1 MKRGAKGHWQL
12 TPAAFERLLLALDTD
27 QERAALAYEQLRQR
41 IVGLMRW
48 WGAWMAEDLADQTLD
63 RVARKLEEGSVVPAA
78 SFGAYVR
85 GVARMIFYEWTRSSR
100 AQLPESE
107 TVAPAEHAPEPA
119 LDQLDR
125 CVAALEPAEQKLV
138 LRYYGDGKHAELRRA
153 LAEELGISQTALRI
167 RAHRLRQRLER
178 CMSECLAK
186 N

>member
-1 MKRGAKGHWQL
+1 MNGAAKGPWQL
-12 TPAAFERLLLALDTD
+12 TPAAFERLLHALDTD

-63 RVARKLEEGSVVPAA
+63 RVARKLEEGAVVPPG
-78 SFGAYVR
+78 SFGAYAR

-100 AQLPESE
+100 AQLPESV
-107 TVAPAEHAPEPA
+107 TVAPAEPTSEPA

-125 CVAALEPAEQKLV
+125 CVAKLEPDEQKLV

-167 RAHRLRQRLER
+167 RAHRLRQRLEH
-178 CMSECLAK
+178 CMSECLKK